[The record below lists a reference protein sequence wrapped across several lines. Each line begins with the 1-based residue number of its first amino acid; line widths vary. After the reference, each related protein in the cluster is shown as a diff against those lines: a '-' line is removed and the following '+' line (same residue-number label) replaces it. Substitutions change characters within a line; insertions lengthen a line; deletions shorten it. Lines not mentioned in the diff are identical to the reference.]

1 MASPRVPRR
10 DEVAPARFTGVV
22 RSHLSERS
30 KQGPHARASGSARMQ
45 TTIVG
50 SSQISLASIKDALLR
65 VETPSD

>member
-1 MASPRVPRR
+1 
-10 DEVAPARFTGVV
+10 
-22 RSHLSERS
+22 
-30 KQGPHARASGSARMQ
+30 MQ